1 VPVNEF
7 PLLSGNITRNVKE
20 TVQEKTGNRREDLHR
35 CQEFTAQR
43 PTSLVIGALPSTDNA
58 KLCIH
63 RNTVTSEST
72 LAPANMWSSFTGKCP
87 KKCFKTINNLLQR
100 CQTTYRLH
108 LLRRFVLTKARVKV
122 GENQFRT
129 NYSLSRQ
136 GKILKRTDRIEAR
149 CNFRIWN
156 CCLSENLFGVG

>member
-1 VPVNEF
+1 LNQQLFVPVNEF

-72 LAPANMWSSFTGKCP
+72 LAPANMWSSFTAS
-87 KKCFKTINNLLQR
+87 
-100 CQTTYRLH
+100 
-108 LLRRFVLTKARVKV
+108 LRK
-122 GENQFRT
+122 
-129 NYSLSRQ
+129 
-136 GKILKRTDRIEAR
+136 
-149 CNFRIWN
+149 
-156 CCLSENLFGVG
+156 LFGRSKKEEVTQAADEQVNKTEDVIEDGVNKTSQFYRQTEEDVKDVAKGAGELFF

>member
-1 VPVNEF
+1 MCRIFIYVPVNEF

-87 KKCFKTINNLLQR
+87 KKCSK
-100 CQTTYRLH
+100 RLIIYYNGA
-108 LLRRFVLTKARVKV
+108 RRLIDCIYYVV
-122 GENQFRT
+122 
-129 NYSLSRQ
+129 S
-136 GKILKRTDRIEAR
+136 
-149 CNFRIWN
+149 C
-156 CCLSENLFGVG
+156 